1 MLRETTVQTLQEA
14 MNQTVWEATV
24 QVLRETTN
32 QML

>member
-1 MLRETTVQTLQEA
+1 MLRET